1 MCSVQDELEALLL
14 TEEEKSDTAADEKKG
29 KKKIKRRGPRLT
41 GISKQRRVANARERK
56 RVHILNSQIDALRNL
71 LPLLPHEKKP
81 TKTETIWRAATY
93 ISFLTEVLESSET
106 GSEAAKEEDCFSDE
120 RQLLANTWQHL
131 FDFDG
136 KNI

>member
-71 LPLLPHEKKP
+71 LPLLPHEKSQQKL
-81 TKTETIWRAATY
+81 KLY
-93 ISFLTEVLESSET
+93 
-106 GSEAAKEEDCFSDE
+106 GG
-120 RQLLANTWQHL
+120 QLRT
-131 FDFDG
+131 FPS
-136 KNI
+136 